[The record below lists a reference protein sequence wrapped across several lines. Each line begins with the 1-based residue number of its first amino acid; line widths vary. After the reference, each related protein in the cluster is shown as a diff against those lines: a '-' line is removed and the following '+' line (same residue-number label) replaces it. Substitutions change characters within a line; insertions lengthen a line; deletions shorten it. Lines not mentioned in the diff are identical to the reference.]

1 MRLLT
6 MLFLLLVQFAN
17 ANIIYLATTGN
28 NSNSGTISSPK
39 KTLEG
44 AWAVVS
50 AGDTIY
56 LRGGTH
62 AYDDMQYLQSKN
74 GTAGNRIN
82 IWGYP
87 GETAIITRS
96 ASYAVVNGVNQDLIY
111 VEGNYLYW
119 KDLEIA
125 NFSQKPGEYSYPA
138 LRFGFTNYTIL
149 ENIKY
154 HDNMA
159 PLKITGSSYNNVI
172 KNCDFYRQ
180 SDPYGGDGAGTDA
193 YDGGDGLVVG
203 SIPTSNDTNYIT
215 GCRFWWN
222 VDDGCDF
229 WENGG
234 VIKMDS
240 CWAFWN
246 GYIPGTFT
254 TAGNGS
260 GFKLGQ
266 GLTVSTSVKR
276 IITRCIA
283 SGNRNWGFVENN
295 TRYNMRLYNN
305 TAANNGVLNWWFG
318 DWGTSPKTFTNNLSL
333 GGGCLYGDCGS
344 YYSQVIGADAILTT
358 NSWQGFTV
366 TSGDFQSTDSTQ
378 LTGARVNNTLPNITF
393 LKLVSG
399 SDLKD
404 SGTDVGFGNDIGAFQ
419 YSASNVSPSANAG
432 TDQTITLP
440 TSSVTLSGSGT
451 DSDGTI
457 SGYAWTK
464 ISGTGGTI
472 VSPSSASTSVTGL
485 TAGTYVFR
493 LTVTDNN
500 SATGTDD
507 ITITVNSAPSNPPTN
522 GFKIR
527 GRRIIFRN
535 Q

>member
-1 MRLLT
+1 MRILI
-6 MLFLLLVQFAN
+6 FLLLFFVHVSVNGA
-17 ANIIYLATTGN
+17 IIYLSPSGN
-28 NSNSGTISSPK
+28 DGNAGTIGSPK
-39 KTLEG
+39 KTLAG

-62 AYDDMQYLQSKN
+62 AYDVMQYLQSRN

-96 ASYAVVNGVNQDLIY
+96 GSYAVVNGVNQDLIY
-111 VEGNYLYW
+111 CEGNYLYW

-125 NFSQKPGEYSYPA
+125 NFTQLSGETPYPA
-138 LRFGFTNYTIL
+138 LRFGFTNHSIL

-154 HDNMA
+154 HDNMS
-159 PLKITGSSYNNVI
+159 PLKITGASYNNLI

-180 SDPYGGDGAGTDA
+180 SDPYGSDGAGTDA
-193 YDGGDGLVVG
+193 YDGGDGLVIG
-203 SIPTSNDTNYIT
+203 DITASTDTNYLI

-229 WENGG
+229 WNNGA
-234 VIKMDS
+234 VVKMDS

-246 GYIPGTFT
+246 GYLPGTFT

-266 GLTVSTSVKR
+266 GLSTSTSVKR

-283 SGNRNWGFVENN
+283 ASNRNWGFVENN
-295 TRYNMRLYNN
+295 TLYNMRLYNN
-305 TAANNGVLNWWFG
+305 TASNNGTLNWWFG
-318 DWGTSPKTFTNNLSL
+318 DWGASPKTFTNNLSL
-333 GGGCLYGDCGS
+333 GGGCLYGDCES

-366 TSGDFQSTDSTQ
+366 TDADFQSTDSTQ
-378 LTGARVNNTLPNITF
+378 LTGARTSGTLPNMTY

-399 SDLKD
+399 SDLVD
-404 SGTDVGFGNDIGAFQ
+404 SGTEVGYGNDIGALQ
-419 YSASNVSPSANAG
+419 YESVTSPP
-432 TDQTITLP
+432 TIT
-440 TSSVTLSGSGT
+440 GRKFNYIGRK
-451 DSDGTI
+451 
-457 SGYAWTK
+457 Y
-464 ISGTGGTI
+464 
-472 VSPSSASTSVTGL
+472 
-485 TAGTYVFR
+485 
-493 LTVTDNN
+493 N
-500 SATGTDD
+500 
-507 ITITVNSAPSNPPTN
+507 
-522 GFKIR
+522 FKY
-527 GRRIIFRN
+527 
-535 Q
+535 

>member
-6 MLFLLLVQFAN
+6 TILFLFLAQFAQ
-17 ANIIYLATTGN
+17 ATIIYLSPSGN
-28 NSNSGTISSPK
+28 NSNPGTIGSPK

-62 AYDDMQYLQSKN
+62 AYDDMQYLQGKN
-74 GTAGNRIN
+74 GTSGNWIKV
-82 IWGYP
+82 WGYP
-87 GETAIITRS
+87 GETAVITRS
-96 ASYAVVNGVNQDLIY
+96 ASYEVVNGVDQDLIY
-111 VEGNYLYW
+111 VEGNWLW
-119 KDLEIA
+119 FQDLEIA
-125 NFSQKPGEYSYPA
+125 NFSQKSGEYTYPA
-138 LRFGFTNYTIL
+138 LRLNPTNNSRFYR
-149 ENIKY
+149 IKY
-154 HDNMA
+154 HDNMS
-159 PLKITGSSYNNVI
+159 PMKITGTSYNNEI
-172 KNCDFYRQ
+172 RDCDFYRNQ
-180 SDPYGGDGAGTDA
+180 DPYGSDGVGTDVF
-193 YDGGDGLVVG
+193 DGGDGLVIG
-203 SIPTSNDTNYIT
+203 SIPSSTDTNYVY

-222 VDDGCDF
+222 ADDGLDF
-229 WENGG
+229 WDNQAP
-234 VIKMDS
+234 VVVDS
-240 CWAFWN
+240 CWSFWN
-246 GYIPGTFT
+246 GYIAGTFT
-254 TAGNGS
+254 AAGNGS
-260 GFKLGQ
+260 GFKFGPTAQ
-266 GLTVSTSVKR
+266 YRKV
-276 IITRCIA
+276 TRCIA
-283 SGNRNWGFVENN
+283 SGNRSWGFVENQSTSSN
-295 TRYNMRLYNN
+295 QYLANN
-305 TAANNGVLNWWFG
+305 TAVNNGTLNYLFG
-318 DWGTSPKTFTNNLSL
+318 FWGDGSGTKSFYNNITQ
-333 GGGCLYGDCGS
+333 GGGCLYDACG
-344 YYSQVIGADAILTT
+344 YQLTTTANEYT
-358 NSWQGFTV
+358 NSWNGFTV
-366 TSGDFQSTDSTQ
+366 TNGDFQSTDSTQ